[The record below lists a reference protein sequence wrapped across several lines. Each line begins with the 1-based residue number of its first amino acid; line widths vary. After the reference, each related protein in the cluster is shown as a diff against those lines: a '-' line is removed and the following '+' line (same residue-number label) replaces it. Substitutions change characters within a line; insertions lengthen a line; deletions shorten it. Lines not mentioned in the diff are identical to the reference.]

1 MKQVHL
7 GGTDLV
13 CSVLGLGTWGLG
25 GVNTVSGKATGWRN
39 IEKSQARNTISAALE
54 IGRAS
59 CRERVC
65 LYV

>member
-1 MKQVHL
+1 MFRKKIAGNGLFTGFAVRYGYGEAVFEQKIAKF
-7 GGTDLV
+7 GGT
-13 CSVLGLGTWGLG
+13 
-25 GVNTVSGKATGWRN
+25 
-39 IEKSQARNTISAALE
+39 E